1 MNAAEMTVAMLAAR
15 QDIDD
20 AFEAYRQAIEDDAD
34 ADRTAKVAKATSYAT
49 VKSQFEGRPTVSE
62 IEARVDLATADVQHR
77 ARLAEGR
84 KRAAY
89 LAVEYR
95 RDVLSSL
102 QSLASLTK
110 AEAQLANFG
119 PREVE
124 PA

>member
-1 MNAAEMTVAMLAAR
+1 MNAAEMNLQMIAAR
-15 QDIDD
+15 AEIEKAFDAYYAAID
-20 AFEAYRQAIEDDAD
+20 EDAD
-34 ADRTAKVAKATSYAT
+34 ADRAEKLAKSTSYTTIRADVGKVT
-49 VKSQFEGRPTVSE
+49 VQEM
-62 IEARVDLATADVQHR
+62 EARVDMATADIQHR
-77 ARLAEGR
+77 ARLAEGK

-89 LAVEYR
+89 LLVEYR

-110 AEAQLANFG
+110 AEAQFANFG

>member
-15 QDIDD
+15 TDIDE
-20 AFEAYRQAIEDDAD
+20 AFEAYREAIQEDAD
-34 ADRTAKVAKATSYAT
+34 ADRAEKLAKATAYTTIRADVGKAT
-49 VKSQFEGRPTVSE
+49 VQEM
-62 IEARVDLATADVQHR
+62 EARIDMVTADIQHR
-77 ARLAEGR
+77 ARLAESR

>member
-1 MNAAEMTVAMLAAR
+1 MNAAEMTIAMLAAR
-15 QDIDD
+15 SDIDE
-20 AFEAYRQAIEDDAD
+20 AFDAYRKAIEEDAD
-34 ADRTAKVAKATSYAT
+34 ADRAEKLAKATSYTTIRADVGKAT
-49 VKSQFEGRPTVSE
+49 VQEM
-62 IEARVDLATADVQHR
+62 EARVDMATADIQHR

-84 KRAAY
+84 KRAAH
-89 LAVEYR
+89 LLVEYR

-110 AEAQLANFG
+110 EEAKLATFG